1 MALNDKYLRVRSK
14 QAMYSAQLQ
23 EREIRTLKNKVNL
36 LEISTSALQYKLR
49 FNKRQ
54 HVAELKNQRSQ
65 IEATKDKELRKFQG
79 KLMAKF
85 NAEMKAMNV
94 QRFKMVQEYNAAMK
108 VNDKL
113 RHILIKQEVD
123 TYDNGLEPL
132 ADMRYKIGQEQNEDK
147 AIILN
152 NDLVKAKLQAE
163 IQKLMHGNHAP
174 LTYS

>member
-1 MALNDKYLRVRSK
+1 
-14 QAMYSAQLQ
+14 
-23 EREIRTLKNKVNL
+23 
-36 LEISTSALQYKLR
+36 
-49 FNKRQ
+49 
-54 HVAELKNQRSQ
+54 
-65 IEATKDKELRKFQG
+65 
-79 KLMAKF
+79 
-85 NAEMKAMNV
+85 
-94 QRFKMVQEYNAAMK
+94 MVQEYNAAMK

-152 NDLVKAKLQAE
+152 NDLVKDKLQAE